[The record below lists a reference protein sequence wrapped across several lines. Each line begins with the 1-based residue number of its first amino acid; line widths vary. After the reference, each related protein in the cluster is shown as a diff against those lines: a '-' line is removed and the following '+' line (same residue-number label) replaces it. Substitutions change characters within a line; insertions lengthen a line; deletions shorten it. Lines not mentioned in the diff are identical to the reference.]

1 MDIKNIKAIIFAST
15 NKGKFE
21 DIKFASEKLGLRAIR
36 FEDLGI
42 PLPSVEENS
51 ETLSGNA
58 SLKLKSALEA
68 LKGKEG
74 IVEKTS
80 LLIAE
85 DSGLF
90 VSALN
95 GAPGIKSHRWIG
107 KNENPSEKL
116 CHEMAG
122 KQNRFA
128 EYRCF
133 MNGVLLHSREYF
145 FGEGIERGFILEG
158 WNGKEGFG
166 YDPAFHPLY
175 AEEGK
180 SVASCGAHHLH
191 RLNAFWELMLQIERF

>member
-1 MDIKNIKAIIFAST
+1 MNIKNIKAIIFAST

-42 PLPSVEENS
+42 PLPNVEENS
-51 ETLSGNA
+51 DTLNGN
-58 SLKLKSALEA
+58 SYRKLKSAIKALE
-68 LKGKEG
+68 KNDKIIE
-74 IVEKTS
+74 TS

-95 GAPGIKSHRWIG
+95 GAPGIKSHRWILDG
-107 KNENPSEKL
+107 ENPSEKL
-116 CHEMAG
+116 CHAMAG

-133 MNGVLLHSREYF
+133 MNGVLLPSRNYF
-145 FGEGIERGFILEG
+145 FGEGVERGFILES